1 MQKINATAILAA
13 LVAATVILAGIVQ
26 AQIEPDEAAI
36 PTSNAAIP
44 TETYTGALETIFEFA
59 DVMPTG
65 VTVSQTGRIFVN
77 FPRWGDDVAFTVGE
91 IRDRRLVP
99 YPDLAFNQAD
109 PNRPGEGLISVQS
122 VVVDPVNRLWLLDT
136 GSVEFGP
143 VTPGGAKLVG
153 IDLASNR
160 VFQTIV
166 LPPEVALPTTY
177 LNDLRF
183 DLRRGDA
190 GLAFVTDS
198 SLSGPNAIIVVD
210 LATGDSWR
218 QLDGHASVAAN
229 PAFRPLVEGRPFLL
243 RPPGEEP
250 QPLLVGADGIAMG
263 AKGDRLYYC
272 PLSGRHLYGVSLD
285 ALANRELAA
294 EEVAATVVDLGEKG
308 ASDGLES
315 DSRDRI
321 YITDYEHNAIR
332 RRDPDG
338 SIATLVHDP
347 RALWPDTL
355 SLATDGHLYF
365 TANQLHR
372 QPGFQEGEDRRQQPY
387 LLFRIPLDAEA
398 QPVLL
403 R

>member
-1 MQKINATAILAA
+1 MQKINATAILAT
-13 LVAATVILAGIVQ
+13 LVAATVILASVVQ
-26 AQIEPDEAAI
+26 AQIRPEEAV
-36 PTSNAAIP
+36 IP
-44 TETYTGALETIFEFA
+44 TETYTGDLETIFEFTTA
-59 DVMPTG
+59 MPTG
-65 VTVSQTGRIFVN
+65 VTISQTGRIFAN

-91 IRDRRLVP
+91 IRDRDLVP
-99 YPDLAFNQAD
+99 YPDLAFNQAAPD
-109 PNRPGEGLISVQS
+109 NPSEGLVSVQS
-122 VVVDPVNRLWLLDT
+122 VVVDPANRLWLLDT

-153 IDLASNR
+153 VDLASDR
-160 VFQTIV
+160 IFQTII

-183 DLRRGDA
+183 DLRRGEA
-190 GLAFVTDS
+190 GLAFITDS

-210 LATGDSWR
+210 LATGASWR
-218 QLDGHASVAAN
+218 QLDGHPSVTAN
-229 PAFRPLVEGRPFLL
+229 ADFRPIVEGRPFLM
-243 RPPGEEP
+243 RPPTGET

-263 AKGDRLYYC
+263 ATGDRLYYC
-272 PLSGRHLYGVSLD
+272 SLSGRHLYSVSVD
-285 ALANRELAA
+285 ALANRELSA

-372 QPGFQEGEDRRQQPY
+372 QPGFQGGEDRRQKPY
-387 LLFRIPLDAEA
+387 LLFRVPLDAEA

>member
-1 MQKINATAILAA
+1 MQKINATAVLAA

-26 AQIEPDEAAI
+26 AQIQPDEVFI
-36 PTSNAAIP
+36 PADEAVIS
-44 TETYTGALETIFEFA
+44 TETYTGALETVFEFSEA
-59 DVMPTG
+59 MPTG
-65 VTVSQTGRIFVN
+65 VTVSQAGRIFVN

-91 IRDRRLVP
+91 IRDRRLMA
-99 YPDLAFNQAD
+99 YPDLAFNQAAPD
-109 PNRPGEGLISVQS
+109 RPGEGLISVQS

-153 IDLASNR
+153 VDLAR
-160 VFQTIV
+160 DRIFQTIV

-190 GLAFVTDS
+190 GLAFITDS

-218 QLDGHASVAAN
+218 QLDGHPSVTAN
-229 PAFRPLVEGRPFLL
+229 ADFRPIVEGRPFLL
-243 RPPGEEP
+243 RPPAEDP

-263 AKGDRLYYC
+263 ATGDRLYYC
-272 PLSGRHLYGVSLD
+272 SLSGRHLYSVSLD

-315 DSRDRI
+315 DTRDRI
-321 YITDYEHNAIR
+321 YITDYEHNALR

-347 RALWPDTL
+347 RVLWPDTL

-372 QPGFQEGEDRRQQPY
+372 QPGFQGGEDRRQKPY
-387 LLFRIPLDAEA
+387 LLFRIPLEAEA